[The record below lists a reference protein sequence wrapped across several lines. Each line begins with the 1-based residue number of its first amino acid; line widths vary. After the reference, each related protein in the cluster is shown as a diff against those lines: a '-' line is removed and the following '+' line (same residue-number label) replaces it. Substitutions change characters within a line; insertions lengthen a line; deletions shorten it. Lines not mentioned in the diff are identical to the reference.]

1 MFGTLASGDI
11 ETARLRRDLRITC
24 NLGFSCGGGFEDIGM
39 RLEGENLLPHGGDD
53 GEVVNETAPFH
64 VERPLFQQTQKLVV
78 GYALT
83 SKKMKSFLQ
92 PKLEY
97 MARRKGICFVPI
109 DLNRPLSDQGP
120 FDVVLHKLLG
130 KEWQEVIEDYQ
141 QKHPE
146 VTVLDPP
153 SAIKRIY
160 NRQSMLQ
167 GMSDLNLSD
176 CGGSIY
182 VPKQLVVL
190 NDSASSADRVV
201 EAGLKFPLVAKPLW
215 IDGTAKSHQLF
226 LAYDKRSLAELEP
239 PLILQEFVNHG
250 GVMFKV
256 FVVGDIIKVVRRFSL
271 PNVSNCDK
279 AKADGVF
286 KFPRVSSAA
295 ASADNA
301 DLEPSVAELP
311 PKPFLEALVK
321 ELRTLL
327 GLRLFNIDMIREHGS
342 KNVFSVIDINYFPG
356 YGKMPDY
363 EPVVVDFFHNLA
375 QAKHNKK
382 RHCK

>member
-1 MFGTLASGDI
+1 MFASGEI
-11 ETARLRRDLRITC
+11 ETTRLRRNLGITC
-24 NLGFSCGGGFEDIGM
+24 NLGFSCGGFEDLGV
-39 RLEGENLLPHGGDD
+39 RLEGENM
-53 GEVVNETAPFH
+53 VVPEEEDEEKVSETETETASFQMIQQPF
-64 VERPLFQQTQKLVV
+64 QQKLVV

-83 SKKMKSFLQ
+83 SKKKKSFLQ
-92 PKLEY
+92 PKLEVL
-97 MARRKGICFVPI
+97 ARRKGICFVAI
-109 DLNRPLSDQGP
+109 DLSRPLSEQGP

-153 SAIKRIY
+153 GAIQRIY

-167 GMSDLNLSD
+167 GMADLNLSD
-176 CGGSIY
+176 CSGSLS
-182 VPKQLVVL
+182 VPKQMVVL
-190 NDSASSADRVV
+190 KDSASSADKVV

-226 LAYDKRSLAELEP
+226 LAYDRRSLAELDP
-239 PLILQEFVNHG
+239 PLVLQEFVNHG

-271 PNVSNCDK
+271 PNVSNCEK
-279 AKADGVF
+279 NKVDGVF
-286 KFPRVSSAA
+286 QFPRVSSAA

-301 DLEPSVAELP
+301 DLDPRVAELP

-342 KNVFSVIDINYFPG
+342 KNVFYVIDINYFPG

-363 EPVVVDFFHNLA
+363 EQVFVDFFQNLA
-375 QAKHNKK
+375 HAKHKK
-382 RHCK
+382 KHCK

>member
-11 ETARLRRDLRITC
+11 EPARLRRDLRITC
-24 NLGFSCGGGFEDIGM
+24 NLGFSCGGFEDIGM
-39 RLEGENLLPHGGDD
+39 RLEGENLVPRGAEENR
-53 GEVVNETAPFH
+53 EVVAETAPFQ

-83 SKKMKSFLQ
+83 PKKKKSFLQ
-92 PKLEY
+92 PKLEF
-97 MARRKGICFVPI
+97 MARTFDILTRFGSCF
-109 DLNRPLSDQGP
+109 LAL
-120 FDVVLHKLLG
+120 VLLLG
-130 KEWQEVIEDYQ
+130 KEWQDVIEDYQ

-167 GMSDLNLSD
+167 GMADLNLSD
-176 CGGSIY
+176 CSGSIY

-190 NDSASSADRVV
+190 KDSASSADRVV

-226 LAYDKRSLAELEP
+226 LAYDKHSLAELEP
-239 PLILQEFVNHG
+239 PLVLQEFVNHG

-271 PNVSNCDK
+271 PNVSSNCEK
-279 AKADGVF
+279 AKANGVF

-375 QAKHNKK
+375 QAKHKK
-382 RHCK
+382 RHYK